1 MKLISVYGRQT
12 RRPWGKVPP
21 PYVQVALLGL
31 KTVSEDSH
39 AAWPQKEE
47 DSQVDSL
54 HSVECAKHTQLV
66 LLVSECLYH
75 THPNAGILE
84 TECIMVC
91 H

>member
-1 MKLISVYGRQT
+1 MKIHMQPGPK
-12 RRPWGKVPP
+12 RR
-21 PYVQVALLGL
+21 
-31 KTVSEDSH
+31 KT
-39 AAWPQKEE
+39 AKWIP
-47 DSQVDSL
+47 L

-84 TECIMVC
+84 IECITLC